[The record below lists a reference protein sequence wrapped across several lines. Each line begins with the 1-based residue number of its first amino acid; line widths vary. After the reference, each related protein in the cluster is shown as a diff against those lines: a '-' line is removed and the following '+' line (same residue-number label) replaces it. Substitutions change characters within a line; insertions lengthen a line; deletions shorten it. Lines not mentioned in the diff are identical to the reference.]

1 MDNIVFNFQEQGN
14 KSDKNT
20 MINLCK
26 FIADRNVTYK
36 SKRLGKNKEGKIGP
50 LMKVFPDAI
59 VRNYFMKNLNKLKN
73 PPDQFINL
81 SMRHKNI
88 RHKNKKRLLHNIAH
102 EKKFYQTKIKKT
114 LFL

>member
-14 KSDKNT
+14 KSDKNI

-50 LMKVFPDAI
+50 LIKVFPDAT

-102 EKKFYQTKIKKT
+102 EKKVLSNKD
-114 LFL
+114 